1 MAMQKP
7 QISVCID
14 GKPHSWMVVAEE
26 TMSGYDDIVKLE
38 HRWCKKCGC
47 LTQVGITS
55 TGEKVV
61 AVNDVGSPH
70 LAVPRILDIITKLG
84 PDAPGPRQAPPTP

>member
-7 QISVCID
+7 LISVCID

-26 TMSGYDDIVKLE
+26 AMNNGDDIVKLE

-47 LTQVGITS
+47 LTQVGIT
-55 TGEKVV
+55 TAGEPVV
-61 AVNDVGSPH
+61 AVSDNGAPH
-70 LAVPRILDIITKLG
+70 LAVPRILDIIIK
-84 PDAPGPRQAPPTP
+84 